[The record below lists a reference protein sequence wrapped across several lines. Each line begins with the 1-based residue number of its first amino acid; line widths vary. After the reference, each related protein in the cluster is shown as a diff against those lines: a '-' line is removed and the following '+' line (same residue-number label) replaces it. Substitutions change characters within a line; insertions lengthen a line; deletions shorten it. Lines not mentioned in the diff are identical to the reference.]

1 MWSIHLHCTLRLVR
15 CPWDRRGFT
24 CSRGSRITTAL
35 AAVTFLRS
43 VIAFGLPLFAPAM
56 YSALGY
62 GKGDTLLACV
72 AIVGCPMYVATVTC
86 YRSF

>member
-1 MWSIHLHCTLRLVR
+1 MVDSFTLHAASGEIPVGPSSIYLLT
-15 CPWDRRGFT
+15 GFFV
-24 CSRGSRITTAL
+24 ITTAL
-35 AAVTFLRS
+35 AAVAFLRS
-43 VIAFGLPLFAPAM
+43 LTAFGLPLFAPAM

-72 AIVGCPMYVATVTC
+72 AIVGCPMYVVTVTG